1 VSLTEALRAGAP
13 QAFGALYDEYAGAL
27 YAYCHVMVGDEAG
40 DALRDAFVA
49 VARDPGA
56 APGEDAELPVWL
68 YSLTRAECVRR
79 GALERGVV
87 TVRSADPLRHVLAL
101 LRPHDREVL
110 ALSNALDPAGTAQV
124 LGVGRDTAETLVREA
139 QLRLEQ
145 AAASVRGRET
155 QDSAMLASLG
165 GEALHRL
172 VTVGHEPSVR
182 QREQV
187 LSACAAA
194 GRAPGG
200 AAVFDTDGTPL
211 PQDAFSA
218 QADEATHQFP
228 AVSSGEPA
236 TAPLRRV
243 EGISAA
249 APPDQS
255 APAASPETTFSKT
268 TSPEAGLA
276 EAAPA
281 GWESADWQSAAW
293 ESAGWESAGSG
304 PDEGSDGNT
313 GEQPPAARAMHAKP
327 RRPFLGRRLVPVVVL
342 AACAAAV
349 AGTAIAW
356 PNSHDDKGTSAS
368 VRQSATPSRT
378 AEPAPARDQT
388 STPPLMIR
396 SGASPTPTGAAAVP
410 SAAAPPA
417 GAPAEEPSSATPP
430 KKPTRT
436 GEPTRHPHPATTW
449 PRPHHTATP
458 GDGHGTTGPHRPGRT
473 CHGTSGQAPRCTRP
487 HPWHPV
493 TGSQPKPRW

>member
-1 VSLTEALRAGAP
+1 VSLTEALRAGSPHAL
-13 QAFGALYDEYAGAL
+13 GALYDEYAGAL

-56 APGEDAELPVWL
+56 APGDDAELPVWL
-68 YSLTRAECVRR
+68 HSLTRAECVRR

-87 TVRSADPLRHVLAL
+87 TVQSADPLRHVLGL

-110 ALSNALDPAGTAQV
+110 ALSNALDPAETAQV
-124 LGVGRDTAETLVREA
+124 LGVRRDTAETLVREA
-139 QLRLEQ
+139 QSRLEQ

-155 QDSAMLASLG
+155 QDSVMLASLG

-172 VTVGHEPSVR
+172 VTVGHEPSAQ
-182 QREQV
+182 QREWV

-200 AAVFDTDGTPL
+200 GAVFDTDGTPL

-249 APPDQS
+249 VPPNQP
-255 APAASPETTFSKT
+255 APAGLASPET

-276 EAAPA
+276 EAGLAEAAPA
-281 GWESADWQSAAW
+281 RWESADWESAAW

-304 PDEGSDGNT
+304 PDGDA
-313 GEQPPAARAMHAKP
+313 GEQPPAARATHAKP
-327 RRPFLGRRLVPVVVL
+327 RRPLGRRLVPVVVL
-342 AACAAAV
+342 AACAAAA
-349 AGTAIAW
+349 AGTAVAW
-356 PNSHDDKGTSAS
+356 PNSHDATRTGAS
-368 VRQSATPSRT
+368 VRQSAPPSRT
-378 AEPAPARDQT
+378 AGSAPARDQT

-396 SGASPTPTGAAAVP
+396 SGASPTPTGAAAEP
-410 SAAAPPA
+410 PAAAPSDS
-417 GAPAEEPSSATPP
+417 APAEEPSSATPP
-430 KKPTRT
+430 RKPVRPARPAR
-436 GEPTRHPHPATTW
+436 PTRHPHPATTW
-449 PRPHHTATP
+449 PRPHHTAAP

-487 HPWHPV
+487 HPWHPG
-493 TGSQPKPRW
+493 TGSQTKPWW